1 MSDTAQ
7 FPTNTPTNPPVSDGL
22 LAQSLVADASSS
34 PQPIPGIPPQP
45 TPGTPISAPNKEG
58 APIPQPAE
66 AAPLVELHEEEKIP
80 EEVEGW
86 LQKLDQAGEI
96 QLPEPIT
103 HDGNVLLANSEAQV
117 VKEKIVLP
125 VTQTGL
131 QQGLKN
137 TVTTSAR
144 WLAEWCVRL
153 IKVMRGNVKYAP
165 EENRHT

>member
-1 MSDTAQ
+1 MSDTAPPF
-7 FPTNTPTNPPVSDGL
+7 FPTTPTTPVPSDGL
-22 LAQSLVADASSS
+22 FAQSLAANV
-34 PQPIPGIPPQP
+34 PPQQSQA
-45 TPGTPISAPNKEG
+45 TPVTPISAPNKEG

-66 AAPLVELHEEEKIP
+66 AAPLIELRETEKIP

-96 QLPEPIT
+96 TLPEPIT
-103 HDGNVLLANSEAQV
+103 HDGDVLLASTEAQV
-117 VKEKIVLP
+117 VKEKLVLP

-131 QQGLKN
+131 QQGLKS

-153 IKVMRGNVKYAP
+153 IKVMRGEVKYAP
-165 EENRHT
+165 EENQHT